1 MEYPGISKSHDVVYQ
16 SVQAITMTHLD
27 SLPKR
32 FFDKIILS
40 HPAKVIICLLAV
52 VFFLGYQAKYF
63 KLDASAETL
72 VLENDKDLK
81 YSRIINTRYGEQ
93 DYLFLAYAPKDD
105 LFSDKVMA
113 NLKKLRDELVNLEYV
128 SSVISILDAPLL
140 ESPPVPIKNLAGNI
154 RTLESP
160 EVNKKLARTEFKES
174 PLYRDLIVS
183 KDLKYTAIQIIF
195 PVDTHYFELLS
206 NRNRLREKQKNQTLT
221 KTEATELK
229 KAALDF
235 KQHRDHTRKARHQ
248 NITEIRTIMDKYRQD
263 AELHLGGINMI
274 ADDMVTFIRKDLKVF
289 GTGVLLF
296 MIVMLRIIFKKSRW
310 IMLPM
315 LCCFFSV
322 ISMVGL
328 LGLFG
333 WEVTVISS
341 NFISLQLII
350 TMAITIHLTVRY
362 LELIRNHPDSD
373 QKKLILDSVCL
384 MLKPCLYAALTTI
397 AGFGS
402 LVLCDIR
409 PVITFGWMM
418 IGGIIVSLV
427 MTFLLFPS
435 VLMLMTK
442 KSPVVVKENPRFSFT
457 SVLARFTETHG
468 TMILVTSC
476 IIVII
481 SLVGISKLIVENSFI
496 DYFKDTTEI
505 HRGMK
510 IIDQNLGGTTP
521 IDIIIE
527 LDEPNAPIPPAVK
540 AESAD
545 TDSDFDEFDEFDKS
559 QDNDKYWFTS
569 DKMAKIV
576 KIHDYLDSLPET
588 GKVLSLGTMMKIA
601 DKLNNGKPLDNFQL
615 ALLYSEI
622 PDKFKNM
629 ILKPYVSVEHDQVRF
644 SVRVKD
650 SEKTLKR
657 NELIKKINQD
667 MTGKLGISQDNLHL
681 TGMLVLYNNMLQSLF
696 SSQILTLSTVVL
708 ALICMFLVLFRS
720 FKIAL
725 IAIYPN
731 LLSIMVVLG
740 VMGWLNIPLDM
751 MTITIAAIS
760 VGIAVDNT
768 IHYIHRFRQEFS
780 VDQNYIRT
788 VYRCHGSIGNALYYT
803 SITIILGFSILALSN
818 FIPSVYFGLLT
829 GLAMLI
835 ALLGALTLLPQLF
848 IFFKPLGPET
858 AVD

>member
-1 MEYPGISKSHDVVYQ
+1 MHNNGFPKTNDIDPQLVKS
-16 SVQAITMTHLD
+16 INMIHLN
-27 SLPKR
+27 SLPKQ
-32 FFDKIILS
+32 FFDKVILS
-40 HPAKVIICLLAV
+40 HPGLVILCLLAV
-52 VFFLGYQAKYF
+52 VSFLGYQTKNF

-72 VLENDKDLK
+72 VLENDRDLE

-105 LFSDKVMA
+105 LFSDKVIA
-113 NLKKLRDELVNLEYV
+113 NLTTLRNELKNLEYV
-128 SSVISILDAPLL
+128 SSVVSILDTPLL
-140 ESPPVPIKNLAGNI
+140 ESPPVPIKKLATNI

-160 EVNKKLARTEFKES
+160 EVDKKLARTEFKES
-174 PLYRDLIVS
+174 PLYRDLIIS
-183 KDLKYTAIQIIF
+183 KDLKFTAIQIVF
-195 PVDTHYFELLS
+195 PVNEKYFELLS
-206 NRNRLREKQKNQTLT
+206 NRNLLREKQKVETLT
-221 KTEATELK
+221 KPEAAELK
-229 KAALDF
+229 KVMADF
-235 KQHRDHTRKARHQ
+235 KQHRDQMRKTRHQ
-248 NITEIRTIMDKYRQD
+248 NISEIRAIMKKYSQD
-263 AELHLGGINMI
+263 ADLHLGGINMI
-274 ADDMVTFIRKDLKVF
+274 ADDMISFIKKDLKVF

-296 MIVMLRIIFKKSRW
+296 MVIMLRIIFKKTRW
-310 IMLPM
+310 IFLPM
-315 LCCFFSV
+315 LCCFFSA
-322 ISMVGL
+322 ISMAGL

-362 LELIRNHPDSD
+362 LEHLQNHPDAD

-397 AGFGS
+397 AGFAS

-418 IGGIIVSLV
+418 IGGITISLV

-442 KSPVVVKENPRFSFT
+442 KPIGTKKNVRFSFT
-457 SVLARFTETHG
+457 SVLAGFTEYHG
-468 TMILVTSC
+468 TMILVASC
-476 IIVII
+476 IIIII
-481 SLVGISKLIVENSFI
+481 SIIGISRLVVENSFI

-505 HRGMK
+505 YRGMK

-527 LDEPNAPIPPAVK
+527 LDEPNAPVPPAVK
-540 AESAD
+540 AENED
-545 TDSDFDEFDEFDKS
+545 TDADFDEFDEFEAAE
-559 QDNDKYWFTS
+559 DNDKYWFTS
-569 DKMAKIV
+569 DKMARIV

-588 GKVLSLGTMMKIA
+588 GKVLSLATMMKIA
-601 DKLNNGKPLDNFQL
+601 YKLNNGKPLDNFQL

-622 PDKFKNM
+622 PDKFKNI

-657 NELIKKINQD
+657 NELIKRIKQE
-667 MTGKLGISQDNLHL
+667 MTGRLGIAPDHLHL

-696 SSQILTLSTVVL
+696 RSQILTLSTVVL
-708 ALICMFLVLFRS
+708 ALICMFLILFRS
-720 FKIAL
+720 LKIAL

-731 LLSIMVVLG
+731 LLSISVVLG

-768 IHYIHRFRQEFS
+768 IHYIHRLRQEFS
-780 VDQNYIRT
+780 VDRNYIKA

-848 IFFKPLGPET
+848 IFFKPLGPESSK
-858 AVD
+858 D